1 LENIELI
8 SLIITCTGITFLI
21 TSLLLYIK
29 RTKDKSILIKFLA
42 QKKELK
48 KSELMINRVG
58 LSITVI
64 GIFLPIVSDFL

>member
-1 LENIELI
+1 MENIELI

-29 RTKDKSILIKFLA
+29 RTKDKSILIKFWA

-48 KSELMINRVG
+48 KSELMINRAG